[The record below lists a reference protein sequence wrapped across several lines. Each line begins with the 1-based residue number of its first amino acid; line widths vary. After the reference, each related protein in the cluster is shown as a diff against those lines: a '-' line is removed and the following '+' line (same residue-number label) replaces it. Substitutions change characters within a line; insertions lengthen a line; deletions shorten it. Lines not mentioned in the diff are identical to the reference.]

1 MQRPPQAAPS
11 ASPAG
16 ADRTRRRRGPSGTLG
31 GHLLAH
37 RAATFRSPVVHLRP
51 RSAGATHA
59 LTVRDLIVTGAADR
73 VAPPRAA
80 DPVGHGRSRSG
91 KYRRVRHAVPHD
103 DHRDRPSPARR
114 PRRPVV
120 AARERRRPRRAV
132 RPLRRL
138 GRGERHHAVPGAG
151 GGADRAGQR
160 RERRPGHADRL
171 GQVAG
176 RHRRAVR
183 RAGGRTAQL
192 LHRAD
197 QGAGQREVLR
207 AVRRLRR
214 GQRRHAHRRRGGQR
228 RRADHRLHR
237 GGAGQHRPARGR
249 RRRHRPRRDGR
260 VPLLRRPRPRLGL
273 AGAAAGA
280 AERAVPADV
289 GHARRRHVPARGP
302 HPPHRPADGA
312 GRQRRAPGAAAPL
325 LRDHADA
332 RDDRR
337 PARHAGRRRS
347 TSSTS
352 PRPRR
357 WSGRRR

>member
-1 MQRPPQAAPS
+1 MT
-11 ASPAG
+11 
-16 ADRTRRRRGPSGTLG
+16 AD
-31 GHLLAH
+31 
-37 RAATFRSPVVHLRP
+37 
-51 RSAGATHA
+51 
-59 LTVRDLIVTGAADR
+59 
-73 VAPPRAA
+73 APPCSTTRATSSA
-80 DPVGHGRSRSG
+80 LRAKGDDPDELFASL
-91 KYRRVRHAVPHD
+91 RRV
-103 DHRDRPSPARR
+103 
-114 PRRPVV
+114 
-120 AARERRRPRRAV
+120 
-132 RPLRRL
+132 
-138 GRGERHHAVPGAG
+138 GRGERHGAVPGAG

-160 RERRPGHADRL
+160 RERRPGDADRL

-176 RHRRAVR
+176 GHRRAVR
-183 RAGGRTAQL
+183 GAGGRTAQL

-207 AVRRLRR
+207 ALRRLRR
-214 GQRRHAHRRRGGQR
+214 GQRRHAHRRRRGQR

-237 GGAGQHRPARGR
+237 GGAGQHRAARGR
-249 RRRHRPRRDGR
+249 RRGHRPGGDGR

-280 AERAVPADV
+280 AERPVPADV

-325 LRDHADA
+325 LRDDADA

-337 PARHAGRRRS
+337 SCSTPSRRRS